1 MKIFFDHQIFSL
13 QRYGGVSRYFVEL
26 MKRIPKTEWDTS
38 TIYSNNA
45 YVQEAKLFA
54 IHPFLPEFS
63 FYGKER
69 LLSLAGNAFSTY
81 KILTKQFDIF
91 HQTDYNPY
99 CIPYLKKRNIPM
111 VTTCH
116 DLNFA
121 TVNQINYLMRWQKK
135 SMENAD
141 AIISISNHTKKE
153 MVRLWDISPDKIFVI
168 HHGVNRMGNFFY
180 DRILPY
186 PYILYVGT
194 RFGFKNFNSV
204 LRTSKNLFVK
214 YKDLKLVCTGTAFQ
228 KNELKLI
235 NELGIRDRVVH
246 VSASEKQL
254 YSLYH
259 FAELFVFP
267 SFSEG
272 FGMPLLEAMA
282 NKCPVACSN
291 TSCFPEIA
299 GDAALY
305 FSPENLDEM
314 YDVLDVYLNNPSVRE
329 LYIEKGMK
337 RIKDFS
343 WEKSVEAHLNVY
355 RKFI

>member
-1 MKIFFDHQIFSL
+1 
-13 QRYGGVSRYFVEL
+13 
-26 MKRIPKTEWDTS
+26 
-38 TIYSNNA
+38 
-45 YVQEAKLFA
+45 
-54 IHPFLPEFS
+54 
-63 FYGKER
+63 
-69 LLSLAGNAFSTY
+69 
-81 KILTKQFDIF
+81 
-91 HQTDYNPY
+91 
-99 CIPYLKKRNIPM
+99 M